1 MKLDARSQTLATM
14 DDDSDG
20 NPGAEGF
27 PEISRHERRRSS
39 VRDVLASLAG
49 DQIEAL
55 RREDE
60 KRWDVVTDSDTSGG
74 ETVEEEIE
82 ADY

>member
-1 MKLDARSQTLATM
+1 M
-14 DDDSDG
+14 
-20 NPGAEGF
+20 
-27 PEISRHERRRSS
+27 
-39 VRDVLASLAG
+39 RDVLASLAG

-55 RREDE
+55 RRED
-60 KRWDVVTDSDTSGG
+60 KRQWEVVTDSDTSGG